1 MNLMMPLHPA
11 DLGGALEALEQT
23 DRLLKEVTRTR
34 SFHNPQTS
42 EIILESCYS
51 VCKVND
57 Q

>member
-1 MNLMMPLHPA
+1 MMPLHPA